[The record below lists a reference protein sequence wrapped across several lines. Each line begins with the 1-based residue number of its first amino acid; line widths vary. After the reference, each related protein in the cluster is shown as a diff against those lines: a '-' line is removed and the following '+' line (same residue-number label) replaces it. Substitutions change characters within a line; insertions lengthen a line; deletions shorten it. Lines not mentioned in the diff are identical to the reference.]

1 MNTIQQES
9 KKIKKG
15 PKIDPTLPRDF
26 ICGGCGW
33 TYASYPALACHIRRK
48 HDGIMPPGTILQK
61 PIQSSPHRDI
71 KGGRPNKP
79 KKDLDEINDK
89 QMRLEEAHNDLVSL
103 LAEKMYL
110 TGDMGPKI
118 SLESIFV
125 KVQDTNINQTDKWLN
140 DLQEG
145 SKVFVEEY
153 KVRDENLEHLDFEGE
168 FRQLDPKK
176 SLDVIVW
183 FMMWVAKVYVR
194 PEFIPEVCL
203 ILSRIW
209 KVLDESQ
216 LNAQDLDNK
225 LIWKRGM
232 QECEELIAILPAFKN
247 DKGLL
252 KDFIQ
257 NVCQLIGKTFDED
270 DSSSESSYERV

>member
-1 MNTIQQES
+1 
-9 KKIKKG
+9 
-15 PKIDPTLPRDF
+15 
-26 ICGGCGW
+26 
-33 TYASYPALACHIRRK
+33 
-48 HDGIMPPGTILQK
+48 
-61 PIQSSPHRDI
+61 
-71 KGGRPNKP
+71 
-79 KKDLDEINDK
+79 
-89 QMRLEEAHNDLVSL
+89 MRLEEAHNDLVSL

-125 KVQDTNINQTDKWLN
+125 KIQGTDNNQTDKWLA

-145 SKVFVEEY
+145 SKAFVEEY
-153 KVRDENLEHLDFEGE
+153 KERDHNLEHLDFEGD
-168 FRQLDPKK
+168 FKQMDPKK

-183 FMMWVAKVYVR
+183 FMMWVSKVYVR
-194 PEFIPEVCL
+194 SEFVPEIYL

-225 LIWKRGM
+225 LVWKKVM
-232 QECEELIAILPAFKN
+232 LDCEGLIAALPTFNN
-247 DKGLL
+247 DKILL

-257 NVCQLIGKTFDED
+257 KACQLIGKTFDED
-270 DSSSESSYERV
+270 DSNSESSYERV

>member
-1 MNTIQQES
+1 MTQPFHETSYVEAVVGHMHLILPSHVISEENMTVSCLQEQYCKS
-9 KKIKKG
+9 LFSHHHIG
-15 PKIDPTLPRDF
+15 TLKAEDQ
-26 ICGGCGW
+26 
-33 TYASYPALACHIRRK
+33 TSL
-48 HDGIMPPGTILQK
+48 
-61 PIQSSPHRDI
+61 
-71 KGGRPNKP
+71 